1 MKQDLSIFNLSSFWL
16 FFRYCVTATI
26 CMENGTSA
34 KSERYFLDDICYK
47 IRPSKYFWH
56 LEVRN
61 QPIYFCFVSKKDS
74 LLQNIKR
81 HIFLEYFQIEFN
93 LIRKIFFHLSINEKN
108 GNLQIDYT
116 FSFYH
121 RCFVCFNKMLLKGGE
136 ITFVLIMTLSS
147 IPLWHFI
154 FLMEGNQKM
163 NIVI

>member
-61 QPIYFCFVSKKDS
+61 QPIYFSFVSKKDS
-74 LLQNIKR
+74 LLQKHKETYFLRVFSNWIQFNSKNI
-81 HIFLEYFQIEFN
+81 
-93 LIRKIFFHLSINEKN
+93 
-108 GNLQIDYT
+108 
-116 FSFYH
+116 FSFVYQWKNLVT
-121 RCFVCFNKMLLKGGE
+121 CK
-136 ITFVLIMTLSS
+136 LIILF
-147 IPLWHFI
+147 HFI
-154 FLMEGNQKM
+154 
-163 NIVI
+163 IVVLYVSIKCFWKGEK